1 MRTNGCIYF
10 YSEILIVC
18 LGYVV
23 AQVQAILQPIIEP
36 PSPPLLYVQFFN
48 FSHFKDVG
56 GVRVAVPSP
65 NIEMF
70 TVRRRLRNG
79 SRYLGDIVRLDNVCQ
94 VVQLVPKFGSG
105 VPSIMTCDN
114 SLELLGEFYVNSFAD
129 KEVFHAILS
138 YQ

>member
-1 MRTNGCIYF
+1 MGCIYF
-10 YSEILIVC
+10 YSKILIVC
-18 LGYVV
+18 LGYIV
-23 AQVQAILQPIIEP
+23 AQVRAILQPVIEP

-48 FSHFKDVG
+48 FSHFEDVG
-56 GVRVAVPSP
+56 GVHVAVPSP
-65 NIEMF
+65 DIEMF
-70 TVRRRLRNG
+70 AVHHWLQNG
-79 SRYLGDIVRLDNVCQ
+79 SQYLGDIVHLDDVRQ

-129 KEVFHAILS
+129 KEVFHTILS

>member
-1 MRTNGCIYF
+1 M
-10 YSEILIVC
+10 
-18 LGYVV
+18 
-23 AQVQAILQPIIEP
+23 
-36 PSPPLLYVQFFN
+36 
-48 FSHFKDVG
+48 G

-65 NIEMF
+65 DIEMF
-70 TVRRRLRNG
+70 AVRRRLRNG
-79 SRYLGDIVRLDNVCQ
+79 SRYLGDIVRLDDVRQ